1 MQSPTDF
8 YNQQQQQFEESLR
21 KTKKRL
27 FSLSTIRLVVFLATI
42 TGVYFFF
49 DQSRIATA
57 IGIAGIIL
65 FLYLVSRFTDI
76 KKKAAVEQALIQ
88 LNKDEL
94 TISSGDFYN
103 RDTGKEFI
111 NPKHEFS
118 NDIDLFGKGSFF
130 QYVNRTGTFQ
140 GKNELVNLLTSNDI
154 FKIEEKQKTIKELT
168 TKPKW
173 RQHFTALAS
182 TIKVQI
188 KPKVIL
194 DWFANYRPFLSD
206 VMAWIPFSF
215 STLSIVAIVL
225 MFVGLMSFFQLLI
238 WMFIGLGIT
247 GIYLKKINMLSLHTS
262 EVKETFQQYSL
273 LLTLIEKE
281 TFEAALLKE
290 QQEKIRTEKKLASDI
305 FKDFSKALDAL
316 DNRNNVFSAI
326 FANGFFLWDIMQS
339 YRIEKWISKYN
350 TQVEAWFETVAFF
363 DAYNSLSGLAFNHPH
378 FSYPILGD
386 DSSTINAEQLG
397 HPMLSPVKRVD
408 SDFEMD
414 TTSFFIITGANM
426 AGKSTF
432 LRTVSY
438 FIVMA
443 NCGLPVCAKNARY
456 NPIKLITSMRTSD
469 SLTDEASYF
478 FSELSRLKFIKDSIQ
493 KDRYFIVLD
502 EILKGTNSTDKAQG
516 SRKFVERLVNL
527 HATGIIATHDL
538 SLCEIEKELP
548 EIKNYYF
555 DAEII
560 NDELFF
566 DYKLKK
572 GVCQNMNASFL
583 LKKMDIV

>member
-1 MQSPTDF
+1 MNDPIQF
-8 YNQQQQQFEESLR
+8 YKEQIQQFTTTLN
-21 KTKKRL
+21 KTKKQL

-42 TGVYFFF
+42 VSIYFFF
-49 DQSRIATA
+49 DQSRVAA
-57 IGIAGIIL
+57 GIGLAGIIL
-65 FLYLVSRFTDI
+65 FLWLISRFTDI
-76 KKKAAVEQALIQ
+76 KKRAAVEQAIIQ
-88 LNKDEL
+88 LNEDEL
-94 TISSGDFYN
+94 AIASGNFHD
-103 RDTGKEFI
+103 RDPGKEFM
-111 NPKHEFS
+111 NPKHAYS
-118 NDIDLFGKGSFF
+118 NDIDLFGIGSFF
-130 QYVNRTGTFQ
+130 QYINRTRTLQ
-140 GKNELVNLLTSNDI
+140 GKLKLAQILTSNDI
-154 FKIEEKQKTIKELT
+154 FNIEKKQEAIKELAS
-168 TKPKW
+168 KPNW
-173 RQHFTALAS
+173 RQHYTALAS

-188 KPKVIL
+188 KPKIIL

-206 VMAWIPFSF
+206 VMAWIPIAFSV
-215 STLSIVAIVL
+215 LSITAIAL
-225 MFVGLMSFFQLLI
+225 MFVGVISFFQLLI

-247 GIYLKKINMLSLHTS
+247 GIYLKKINILSLHTS

-281 TFEAALLKE
+281 TFEADLLKA
-290 QQEKIRTEKKLASDI
+290 QQEKIRTEKKLASAI
-305 FKDFSKALDAL
+305 FQDFSKALDAL

-339 YRIEKWISKYN
+339 YRIEKWIKNYN

-363 DAYNSLSGLAFNHPH
+363 DAHNSLSGVAFNHPH
-378 FSYPILGD
+378 FSYPVLGD
-386 DSSTINAEQLG
+386 ESRTINADQLG
-397 HPMLSPVKRVD
+397 HPMLSPTKRVD

-443 NCGLPVCAKNARY
+443 NCGLPVCAKNAKY

-469 SLTDEASYF
+469 SLSDEASYF
-478 FSELSRLKFIKDSIQ
+478 FSELSRLKFIKDAIQ

-527 HATGIIATHDL
+527 KATGIIATHDL
-538 SLCEIEKELP
+538 SLCEIEKELS

-560 NDELFF
+560 NNELFF